1 MPGKNHGAPVV
12 VVMGVSASRKSTVGA
27 SLAERL
33 GVPFLEGD
41 DLHSAASRAKTA
53 SGRPLDD
60 ADREPWLAAL
70 AAWVRQAAR
79 GRGGVVTC
87 SALRRAYR
95 DELRA
100 TGADVRF
107 VHLALD
113 PRAAARRIAARTGH
127 FMPPRLLGSQY
138 DTLEPLQPDE
148 PGVTVDASGSPEQ
161 VVSAVLRALGEPDA

>member
-12 VVMGVSASRKSTVGA
+12 VVMGVSASGKSTVGA
-27 SLAERL
+27 SPAERL

-41 DLHSAASRAKTA
+41 DLHSTASRAKPA

-60 ADREPWLAAL
+60 ADREPWPAAL

-113 PRAAARRIAARTGH
+113 ARVAARRIAARTGH
-127 FMPPRLLGSQY
+127 FMLPRLLGAQY